1 MLLTLNSFFAYRL
14 SEKQHF
20 NVAVGY
26 CDNLHN
32 FTALGG
38 KYCGRFGW
46 RNLKRNMVA
55 AKVRDKNETSK
66 SRFSFN
72 SMK

>member
-14 SEKQHF
+14 SEKQYF

-26 CDNLHN
+26 CDNLHH

-38 KYCGRFGW
+38 KYCGPFGL
-46 RNLKRNMVA
+46 RTLKRNMVA
-55 AKVRDKNETSK
+55 AKVHDKNETTRAVSL
-66 SRFSFN
+66 
-72 SMK
+72 